1 MLTVKILH
9 RAVEQ
14 WPARKAHNL
23 EVVGSNPASATNF
36 KNTTMKHLYQELDEL
51 LNTIKYSDDDGL
63 DNLYDDLYFE
73 DILETCKEIVKY
85 IKE

>member
-1 MLTVKILH
+1 
-9 RAVEQ
+9 
-14 WPARKAHNL
+14 
-23 EVVGSNPASATNF
+23 
-36 KNTTMKHLYQELDEL
+36 MKHLYQELDEL